1 MTPACPASS
10 SPPQIAASPGGALM
24 VLAWCV
30 GVVADGLLP
39 PLPGCRPIA
48 PTEAAAAVAAATLV
62 PLKMA
67 LASPTMTKNAVAA
80 AVAEE
85 AEEQSESV

>member
-10 SPPQIAASPGGALM
+10 SPPQFAASPGGALV
-24 VLAWCV
+24 VLCLVRWRR
-30 GVVADGLLP
+30 GRWPPPLP
-39 PLPGCRPIA
+39 SLPGCRPIA
-48 PTEAAAAVAAATLV
+48 PTEAAVAVAAALV

-67 LASPTMTKNAVAA
+67 LASPAMTKNAVAA
-80 AVAEE
+80 V